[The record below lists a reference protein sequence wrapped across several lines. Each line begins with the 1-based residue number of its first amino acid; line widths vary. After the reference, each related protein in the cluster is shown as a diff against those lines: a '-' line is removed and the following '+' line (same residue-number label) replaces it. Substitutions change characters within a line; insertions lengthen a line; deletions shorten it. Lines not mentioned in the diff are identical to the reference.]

1 MPKCQ
6 ANGIGILGRMTLY
19 LTMYPPK
26 EKAAKLLAVGES
38 MSAVAAAIKKDEQTV
53 KLWLL
58 DEDFCQVLREN
69 VQGAAL
75 RIIIGYL
82 TDEHADKDKAMV
94 ALALLRMNK
103 PVSPRTGRNKPV
115 SEDET
120 DLAGFNEEQL
130 KRLEGNNNDA
140 K

>member
-1 MPKCQ
+1 
-6 ANGIGILGRMTLY
+6 
-19 LTMYPPK
+19 
-26 EKAAKLLAVGES
+26 
-38 MSAVAAAIKKDEQTV
+38 MSAVAAAIKKDEQTI

-103 PVSPRTGRNKPV
+103 PPPSLGRRVHAAMEQAN
-115 SEDET
+115 EENAR
-120 DLAGFNEEQL
+120 AGFDEEQL
-130 KRLEGNNNDA
+130 KRLEGDA
-140 K
+140 

>member
-1 MPKCQ
+1 
-6 ANGIGILGRMTLY
+6 
-19 LTMYPPK
+19 MYPPK

-38 MSAVAAAIKKDEQTV
+38 ISDVAKAIKKDEQTI

-103 PVSPRTGRNKPV
+103 TPSSGRQSRGKQDP
-115 SEDET
+115 EDGT
-120 DLAGFNEEQL
+120 DLGGFNEDQL
-130 KRLEGNNNDA
+130 KRLEGD
-140 K
+140 

>member
-1 MPKCQ
+1 
-6 ANGIGILGRMTLY
+6 
-19 LTMYPPK
+19 MYPPK

-38 MSAVAAAIKKDEQTV
+38 IADVAKAVGKSEQTI

-94 ALALLRMNK
+94 ALALMRMNK
-103 PVSPRTGRNKPV
+103 PVSPRTGRNKPA

-120 DLAGFNEEQL
+120 DLDGFNEEQR
-130 KRLEGNNNDA
+130 KRLEGDA
-140 K
+140 

>member
-1 MPKCQ
+1 
-6 ANGIGILGRMTLY
+6 
-19 LTMYPPK
+19 MYPPK

-38 MSAVAAAIKKDEQTV
+38 IADVAKAVGKSEQTI

-94 ALALLRMNK
+94 ALALMRMNK
-103 PVSPRTGRNKPV
+103 PAPSGRKKPM

-120 DLAGFNEEQL
+120 DLDGFNEEQL
-130 KRLEGNNNDA
+130 KRLEGDA
-140 K
+140 

>member
-1 MPKCQ
+1 
-6 ANGIGILGRMTLY
+6 
-19 LTMYPPK
+19 MYPPRK
-26 EKAAKLLAVGES
+26 KAAELLAVGES
-38 MSAVAAAIKKDEQTV
+38 IADVAKAINKDEQTV

-94 ALALLRMNK
+94 ALALMRMNK
-103 PVSPRTGRNKPV
+103 PVSPRAGRNKPV
-115 SEDET
+115 SGDET
-120 DLAGFNEEQL
+120 DLDGFNEEQL
-130 KRLEGNNNDA
+130 KRLEGDA
-140 K
+140 

>member
-1 MPKCQ
+1 
-6 ANGIGILGRMTLY
+6 
-19 LTMYPPK
+19 MYPPK

-38 MSAVAAAIKKDEQTV
+38 MSAVAAAIKKDEQTI

-82 TDEHADKDKAMV
+82 TDEHTDKDKAMV

-103 PVSPRTGRNKPV
+103 TPPAPKGKGRGRDTG
-115 SEDET
+115 DGT
-120 DLAGFNEEQL
+120 DLSGFNEAQL
-130 KRLEGNNNDA
+130 KRLTSDNNDEE
-140 K
+140 

>member
-1 MPKCQ
+1 
-6 ANGIGILGRMTLY
+6 
-19 LTMYPPK
+19 MYPPK

-38 MSAVAAAIKKDEQTV
+38 MKDVAKAVKKDEQTV

-58 DEDFCQVLREN
+58 EEDFCQLLREN

-82 TDEHADKDKAMV
+82 VDEHADKDKAMV

-103 PVSPRTGRNKPV
+103 PPAPTRNGGRKRDT
-115 SEDET
+115 EDET
-120 DLAGFNEEQL
+120 NTDGFSQEQL
-130 KRLEGNNNDA
+130 ERLTGGTNDEE
-140 K
+140 